1 MEIEPITIN
10 DTYRKIIEQNIDHC
24 LVETAIKYPRDY
36 SGKVRDRFD
45 LGNSYALVT
54 TDRQSAFDRIL
65 ASIPLQR
72 AGAQSNFCMVV

>member
-1 MEIEPITIN
+1 MEIEPVTSN
-10 DTYRKIIEQNIDHC
+10 ENYRKIIEQNIEHC
-24 LVETAIKYPRDY
+24 LVKTAIKYPREY

-65 ASIPLQR
+65 ASIRHSFLHKKREKPR
-72 AGAQSNFCMVV
+72 